1 MKSVLTKVSV
11 TIAPRRESYSSISNT
26 IVALGRACFS
36 LIFIAAG
43 LNHFTA
49 GSVALASSH
58 GVPFASIVVPF
69 SGMMTLAGGLSILL
83 GYRAKLGAWLIV
95 LFLIPVTVTVHRF
108 WGIPDFMEAEL
119 QLTMFLKNISM
130 LGGALIISQ
139 FGAGPVSFDAYR
151 SRKVNHA
158 VHTRG
163 YNEPNWAER

>member
-1 MKSVLTKVSV
+1 MKSILTKVSE
-11 TIAPRRESYSSISNT
+11 TLEPKRKSYTSVSNA

-43 LNHFTA
+43 LNHFTSS
-49 GSVALASSH
+49 SVALASSH
-58 GVPFASIVVPF
+58 GVPLAQIAVPF
-69 SGMMTLAGGLSILL
+69 SGVMVLAGGLSILL

-95 LFLIPVTVTVHRF
+95 LFLIPVTLIVHRF

-139 FGAGPVSFDAYR
+139 FGAGPVSFDARR
-151 SRKVNHA
+151 SRKATHA
-158 VHTRG
+158 V
-163 YNEPNWAER
+163 